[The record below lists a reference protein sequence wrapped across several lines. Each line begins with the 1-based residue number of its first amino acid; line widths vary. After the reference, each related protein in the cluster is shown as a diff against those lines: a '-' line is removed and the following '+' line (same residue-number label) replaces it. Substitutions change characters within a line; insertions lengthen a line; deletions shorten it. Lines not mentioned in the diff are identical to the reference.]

1 MIVSRIL
8 LSEENMRMIGYEACF
23 PVEEVCCHLKYS
35 VPSCLFDFVFFVC
48 LFVCLLP
55 VEEVCHYLRS
65 GEDDDRH
72 QIVCFLFSYLFQW
85 FFLSRFLSVAYFFW
99 LHLFVTCLRSLPPSP
114 ELRGQ

>member
-1 MIVSRIL
+1 MRHVFLWKKFAAISNTRYQVVCLIV
-8 LSEENMRMIGYEACF
+8 Y
-23 PVEEVCCHLKYS
+23 
-35 VPSCLFDFVFFVC
+35 FFVC

-55 VEEVCHYLRS
+55 VEEVCHNLRS

-72 QIVCFLFSYLFQW
+72 QIVCFLFTYLFQW